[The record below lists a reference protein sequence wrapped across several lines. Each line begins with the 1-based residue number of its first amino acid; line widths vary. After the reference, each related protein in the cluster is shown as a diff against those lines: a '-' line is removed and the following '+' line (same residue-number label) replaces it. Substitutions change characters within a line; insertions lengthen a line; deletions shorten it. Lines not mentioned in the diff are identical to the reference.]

1 MISKQ
6 KPSLKTDERNFP
18 GSLVVK
24 NLLFNE
30 GDTVSVPG
38 GGNKMLDVSGQL
50 SPCPETAEPA
60 HFGARA
66 AQRRNTLQERSHV
79 PQLKPD
85 TAKNNYF

>member
-1 MISKQ
+1 MIRKQ

-38 GGNKMLDVSGQL
+38 GGNKMLE
-50 SPCPETAEPA
+50 C
-60 HFGARA
+60 FRA
-66 AQRRNTLQERSHV
+66 T
-79 PQLKPD
+79 KPMP
-85 TAKNNYF
+85 